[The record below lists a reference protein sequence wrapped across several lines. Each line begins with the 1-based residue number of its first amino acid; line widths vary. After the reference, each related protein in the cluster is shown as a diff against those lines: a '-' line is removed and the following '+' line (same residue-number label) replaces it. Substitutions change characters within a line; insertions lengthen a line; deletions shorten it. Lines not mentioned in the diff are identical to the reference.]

1 MSFQAVIFDC
11 FGVLTH
17 DGWKQIREEFFARD
31 KDLLQHSLD
40 IDKAV
45 NAGMME
51 YDDFIAEISAMSGL
65 SARDVRIRINT
76 PVPNKM
82 LFEYIRDE
90 LKPKYKIGMLSNAAN
105 NWLDDMFEPWQVE
118 LFDEVVLS
126 YELGAVKPDPR
137 MYQAIVDRLGV
148 AFEQSLFIDDSER
161 YIVAAQDLGMKAI
174 WHTDTS
180 RTIANIEE
188 ELRRA

>member
-1 MSFQAVIFDC
+1 MSIQAVIFDC